1 MRLRKIKHKCDMYTH
16 PTHRRLSLCRL
27 SLVILNPNSYLFV
40 VQVHGRR
47 FERLLQ
53 LLFVLLVGEVVVF
66 GFHGRQFFR
75 GEFLECNFS
84 FCEFFTHLHFLVT
97 LHYFVVP
104 STFVF
109 GMRCEPLQILIAF
122 LNDRDRGLPLMH
134 VVREVLLHVVV
145 FTVEIPVR
153 SQDPPRTP
161 WRRPSWNSTCRR
173 PSISVPITVLAPLG
187 RKSRSPW
194 SVLALV
200 EGEGSWVAGGA
211 VECAR
216 EDLSDWQKYSSGS
229 VER

>member
-1 MRLRKIKHKCDMYTH
+1 MTCTRILRIADSPYAASHLLFSTLTLTYSLFRFMGDVLNASCSFCLYSWSVRLWCSVFMAG
-16 PTHRRLSLCRL
+16 S
-27 SLVILNPNSYLFV
+27 SFV
-40 VQVHGRR
+40 VN
-47 FERLLQ
+47 
-53 LLFVLLVGEVVVF
+53 
-66 GFHGRQFFR
+66 
-75 GEFLECNFS
+75 FLNATSPFANSSHICTFS
-84 FCEFFTHLHFLVT
+84 LHSIT
-97 LHYFVVP
+97 LSSLRHSCSGCAVNPFK
-104 STFVF
+104 
-109 GMRCEPLQILIAF
+109 ILIAF